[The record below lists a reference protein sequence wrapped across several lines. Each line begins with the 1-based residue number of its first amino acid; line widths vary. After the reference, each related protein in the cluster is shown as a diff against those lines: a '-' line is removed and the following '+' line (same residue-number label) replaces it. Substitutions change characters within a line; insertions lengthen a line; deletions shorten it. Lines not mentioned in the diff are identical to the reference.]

1 MEHVLLLLKVG
12 LAWAIPDT
20 PNWVKDSQG
29 RAEFDRQLSADHQ
42 GKGRRTSAQRLAL
55 EKEKE
60 RKIAIAIFDEVT
72 KDGLKY
78 HLNESTDQG
87 VKPLEATVGRPRQYT
102 AHV

>member
-1 MEHVLLLLKVG
+1 MLLLFKVII
-12 LAWAIPDT
+12 AWAVPDT
-20 PNWVKDSQG
+20 PSWVKDSRG
-29 RAEFDRQLSADHQ
+29 RAEFDRQLSKDHQ
-42 GKGRRTSAQRLAL
+42 GKGRTNAQRAAI
-55 EKEKE
+55 EKERE

-87 VKPLEATVGRPRQYT
+87 VKPLEATGRPRQYT